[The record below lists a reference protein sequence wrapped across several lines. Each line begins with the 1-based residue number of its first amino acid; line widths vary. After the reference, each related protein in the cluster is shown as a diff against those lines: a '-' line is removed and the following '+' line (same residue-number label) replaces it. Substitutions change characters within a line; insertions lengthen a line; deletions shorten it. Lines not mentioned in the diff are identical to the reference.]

1 MISRSSTVVVVRLII
16 IMLVIII
23 MHCRRRCRS
32 EGSRSRGRPRLRW
45 GWGWGWEQAA
55 AQRALTLIIS
65 RPSHRARCALCMV
78 ARCRMGILILR
89 RIIRLRRLLL
99 LEVVL
104 GVRERVVV
112 VVW

>member
-1 MISRSSTVVVVRLII
+1 
-16 IMLVIII
+16 
-23 MHCRRRCRS
+23 
-32 EGSRSRGRPRLRW
+32 
-45 GWGWGWEQAA
+45 
-55 AQRALTLIIS
+55 
-65 RPSHRARCALCMV
+65 MV